1 MTGGDRIVVLVES
14 FSLEM
19 SGTSSWFTS
28 CSFCDSPQARMSSR
42 KGIKEDEVC
51 LNWLGRNRIADL
63 RLSME
68 AECLVSV
75 LLPMLASRARPDGW
89 TERRTSPSA
98 AFLDNQP
105 P

>member
-1 MTGGDRIVVLVES
+1 ML
-14 FSLEM
+14 
-19 SGTSSWFTS
+19 
-28 CSFCDSPQARMSSR
+28 SR
-42 KGIKEDEVC
+42 KWIKEDEVM
-51 LNWLGRNRIADL
+51 LIELVELAGGRKRIVDL

-75 LLPMLASRARPDGW
+75 LLPMLASRARLGGW